1 MRRPCGCDNFK
12 AHEATNTVIN
22 MHDQITG
29 AKALGLGQE
38 IIRAALFLG
47 AADQPVP

>member
-12 AHEATNTVIN
+12 AHEATNTVVDVN
-22 MHDQITG
+22 DQITG
-29 AKALGLGQE
+29 AKALGFRQE

-47 AADQPVP
+47 AAD